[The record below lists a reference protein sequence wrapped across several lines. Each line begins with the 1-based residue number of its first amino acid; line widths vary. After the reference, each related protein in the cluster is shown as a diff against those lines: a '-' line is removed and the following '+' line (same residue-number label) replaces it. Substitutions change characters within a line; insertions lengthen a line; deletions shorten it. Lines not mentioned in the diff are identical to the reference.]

1 MEGKVRAQNVVP
13 EQAQLLIPGDGNTQA
28 LDCQRILRADVD
40 VALVAAGGERGDHH
54 ALDDRMGVALHDG
67 AVHERAGV
75 ALVAVADHILLAL
88 GLAADAVP
96 LSARGKARA
105 AAAGIED
112 LTADVLVGHLK
123 ERLFESGVAVVG
135 KVFVNVLGVR
145 RAAVFQHHALLLGVK
160 GDLVVLGVPHA
171 IELIEQALDR
181 LAAEDGPF
189 NDLVAVLKPDVRVKE
204 ALRLNL
210 KQRPHFAEA
219 LFEVDGVVSALA
231 AQRDARF
238 QPALFTLGLQVVVD
252 LQRAA
257 RNAARARADK
267 DLAPVRREQLLGL
280 YAQSAEPF
288 SRQFSHLQRPP
299 LHECPQAAQALF
311 RDPSSRVPRRRSS

>member
-1 MEGKVRAQNVVP
+1 M
-13 EQAQLLIPGDGNTQA
+13 
-28 LDCQRILRADVD
+28 
-40 VALVAAGGERGDHH
+40 
-54 ALDDRMGVALHDG
+54 
-67 AVHERAGV
+67 
-75 ALVAVADHILLAL
+75 
-88 GLAADAVP
+88 
-96 LSARGKARA
+96 
-105 AAAGIED
+105 
-112 LTADVLVGHLK
+112 
-123 ERLFESGVAVVG
+123 
-135 KVFVNVLGVR
+135 
-145 RAAVFQHHALLLGVK
+145 
-160 GDLVVLGVPHA
+160 LGVPHT

-189 NDLVAVLKPDVRVKE
+189 NNLVAVLKPDVRVKE
-204 ALRLNL
+204 ALRLDL
-210 KQRPHFAEA
+210 KQRPHFAEAVAAA
-219 LFEVDGVVSALA
+219 LFEVDGVVSALM

-238 QPALFTLGLQVVVD
+238 QPALFALGLQVVVD

-288 SRQFSHLQRPP
+288 SRQFRHLQHPP

>member
-1 MEGKVRAQNVVP
+1 
-13 EQAQLLIPGDGNTQA
+13 
-28 LDCQRILRADVD
+28 
-40 VALVAAGGERGDHH
+40 
-54 ALDDRMGVALHDG
+54 MGVALHDG

-105 AAAGIED
+105 AAAAQAGIED

-171 IELIEQALDR
+171 IELIEQALDC
-181 LAAEDGPF
+181 LAAEDGLF
-189 NDLVAVLKPDVRVKE
+189 NDLIAVLELNVRVKK
-204 ALRLNL
+204 ALRLDL
-210 KQRPHFAEA
+210 KQRPHFAEAVAAA
-219 LFEVDGVVSALA
+219 LFEVDGVVSALV
-231 AQRDARF
+231 AQRNARF
-238 QPALFTLGLQVVVD
+238 QPALFALGLQVVVD

-311 RDPSSRVPRRRSS
+311 RGPSSRVPRRRSS